1 MKKCE
6 RWGNSSEV
14 EDEALWIAGNN
25 VVDSSKT
32 DFLIGEFRQERKTT
46 LRTRI
51 QSVKINS
58 SKAGKMHEVR
68 SLRYRIKLHFQ

>member
-25 VVDSSKT
+25 VVDSSET
-32 DFLIGEFRQERKTT
+32 NFLIGEFRQ
-46 LRTRI
+46 
-51 QSVKINS
+51 
-58 SKAGKMHEVR
+58 
-68 SLRYRIKLHFQ
+68 